1 MYKFSFLCVHTT
13 SLFFS
18 FPSCALSS
26 HLNTH
31 THVNT
36 NTHLHTH
43 THVNTNTHLHT
54 HSASCSSRMTSPDVG
69 LYSMGFIAFISAF
82 LSHAVFSIPL
92 SFYSSLCFSSFHPDN
107 THPHCGPS
115 ITLSLSI
122 SLSFSYLSLHFSLS
136 IPLSFCLS
144 LPFPLSFIHLSLFLL
159 SFHPGSF
166 PPF

>member
-122 SLSFSYLSLHFSLS
+122 SLSFSLVHISRSQ
-136 IPLSFCLS
+136 
-144 LPFPLSFIHLSLFLL
+144 LPPALDSGLTWHFPLLMTTNVPIMLMNLL
-159 SFHPGSF
+159 MPISQ
-166 PPF
+166 